1 MLGENRGR
9 EFRTK
14 TEKTMELTRTLPV
27 TRWLTGL
34 LSAVLLLLGASANAV
49 GAQIPPEQVMGELSD
64 TMIATLKRE
73 QQAVAERPQRMFELV
88 DEVLGPHVD
97 FPRMSG
103 WVLGKHWRTANAEQR
118 QRFIAAFRTMLVR
131 FYTAAL
137 LEDPRQLGDLLA
149 HSDGLITFQPGRPVD
164 GDTTT
169 VRSEVH
175 LTDGKVVQ
183 VLFAVHNR
191 DGDWKVYDV
200 TVEGVS
206 LVTNYRTSFAQEI
219 QQGGLDALIVK
230 LEERNQTLM
239 EQVAN
244 GKTAQASQT
253 AK

>member
-1 MLGENRGR
+1 MVS
-9 EFRTK
+9 
-14 TEKTMELTRTLPV
+14 TRRLHGFVITL
-27 TRWLTGL
+27 LAFG
-34 LSAVLLLLGASANAV
+34 LLLGASA
-49 GAQIPPEQVMGELSD
+49 GAASVPQAPEQLMTEVSRQMLD
-64 TMIATLKRE
+64 TLKRE
-73 QQAVAERPQRMFELV
+73 REAVRERPQHLFDLV

-103 WVLGKHWRTANAEQR
+103 WVLGKYWRQASAEQR
-118 QRFIAAFRTMLVR
+118 RRFISAFRIMMVR

-137 LEDPRQLGDLLA
+137 LDDPNQLDDLLA
-149 HSDGLITFQPGRPVD
+149 REDGLITFLPGRPAE

-175 LTDGKVVQ
+175 MNDGKVVQ

-219 QQGGLDALIVK
+219 QQGGIDALIAR
-230 LEERNQTLM
+230 LEERNQALM
-239 EQVAN
+239 EQVVN
-244 GKTAQASQT
+244 GKKAAQ
-253 AK
+253 

>member
-1 MLGENRGR
+1 MVS
-9 EFRTK
+9 
-14 TEKTMELTRTLPV
+14 TRRLHGFVITL
-27 TRWLTGL
+27 LAFG
-34 LSAVLLLLGASANAV
+34 LLLGASA
-49 GAQIPPEQVMGELSD
+49 GAASVPQAPEQLMTEVSRQMLD
-64 TMIATLKRE
+64 TLKRE
-73 QQAVAERPQRMFELV
+73 REAVRERPQHLFDLV

-103 WVLGKHWRTANAEQR
+103 WVLGKYWRQASAEQR
-118 QRFIAAFRTMLVR
+118 KRFISAFRIMMVR

-137 LEDPRQLGDLLA
+137 LDDPNQLDDLLA
-149 HSDGLITFQPGRPVD
+149 RDDGLITFLPGRPAE

-175 LTDGKVVQ
+175 MNDGKVVQ

-219 QQGGLDALIVK
+219 QQGGIDALITR
-230 LEERNQTLM
+230 LEERNQALM
-239 EQVAN
+239 DQVVN
-244 GKTAQASQT
+244 GKKAAQ
-253 AK
+253 

>member
-1 MLGENRGR
+1 MD
-9 EFRTK
+9 
-14 TEKTMELTRTLPV
+14 LTRTLRI
-27 TRWLTGL
+27 TRWFVGM
-34 LSAVLLLLGASANAV
+34 LSAGLLLLGVSATAT
-49 GAQIPPEQVMGELSD
+49 GAQIPPEQVMSELSEQ
-64 TMIATLKRE
+64 MIATLKRE
-73 QQAVAERPQRMFELV
+73 QQAVAARPQRMFELV

-103 WVLGKHWRTANAEQR
+103 WVLGKYWRQANAEQR
-118 QRFIAAFRTMLVR
+118 QRFMAAFRTMLVR

-137 LEDPRQLGDLLA
+137 LDDPKQLDELLA
-149 HSDGLITFQPGRPVD
+149 HSDGLITFQTGRPVE

-175 LTDGKVVQ
+175 LTDGKTVQ

-206 LVTNYRTSFAQEI
+206 LVTNYRSSFAQEI
-219 QQGGLDALIVK
+219 QQGGLDALIAR
-230 LEERNQTLM
+230 LEERNQNLM

-244 GKTAQASQT
+244 GKTAQASPV

>member
-1 MLGENRGR
+1 MVS
-9 EFRTK
+9 
-14 TEKTMELTRTLPV
+14 TRRLHGFVITL
-27 TRWLTGL
+27 LAFG
-34 LSAVLLLLGASANAV
+34 LLLGASA
-49 GAQIPPEQVMGELSD
+49 GAASVPQAPEQLMTEVSRQMLD
-64 TMIATLKRE
+64 TLKRE
-73 QQAVAERPQRMFELV
+73 REAVRERPQHLFDLV

-103 WVLGKHWRTANAEQR
+103 WVLGKYWRQASAEQR
-118 QRFIAAFRTMLVR
+118 RRFISAFRIMMVR

-137 LEDPRQLGDLLA
+137 LDDPNQLDDLLA
-149 HSDGLITFQPGRPVD
+149 RDDGLITFLPGRPAE

-175 LTDGKVVQ
+175 MNDGKVVQ

-219 QQGGLDALIVK
+219 QQGGIDALITR
-230 LEERNQTLM
+230 LEERNQALM
-239 EQVAN
+239 DQVVN
-244 GKTAQASQT
+244 GKKAAQ
-253 AK
+253 